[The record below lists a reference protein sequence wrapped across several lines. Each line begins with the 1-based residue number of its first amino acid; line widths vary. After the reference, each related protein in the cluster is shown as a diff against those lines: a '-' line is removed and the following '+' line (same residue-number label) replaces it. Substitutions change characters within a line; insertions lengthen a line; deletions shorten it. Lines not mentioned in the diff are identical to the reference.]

1 MKISH
6 AYYSA
11 TISSFLADD
20 PDRIAGVLSTAHDF
34 ALEHEQKAAWQH
46 QVITLQKLL
55 RSSPAGHIF
64 FEFSIPRMGKRA
76 DVVVLIGSTV
86 FVIEYKV
93 GSSEASKQDLRQTHD
108 YALDL
113 KNFHEASHDLPII
126 PVLIPTG
133 LSGAEL
139 PTLDW
144 ATDDVAAPIAIAE
157 EAIPELLT
165 RECRTKLAG
174 SIDAIEWADSRYKP
188 TPTIVEAA
196 QSLYSSHT
204 VTDITR
210 SDAGAKNLNQT
221 SEFIER
227 VIDNA
232 KANSEKA
239 ICFITGVPGAGK
251 TLVGLNI
258 SVQRGEKSKEEHAVF
273 LSGNGPLVNVLREA
287 LARDKSSRENITKTD
302 AKREVNSFIQNI
314 HHFRDDAL
322 RTPNA
327 PVEHVVI
334 FDEAQ
339 RAWDKAQTS
348 RFMTQKRGQAGF
360 DKSEPEFLIGVMDR
374 HEEWCVIVCLVGGGQ
389 EINTGEAGIGEWL
402 SALQSRYTDWKVY
415 ASQNLDTTNYV
426 RTSGA
431 QKFLRSPSVKPSGRL
446 HLGVS
451 MRSFRAES
459 LSSAVGALLENDLQ
473 AAQYEFARIRA
484 NYPIFLTRDL
494 EELRD
499 WLKSK
504 RRGSE
509 RCGLLASSGAYR
521 LRAEGLNVKAKVD
534 PPVWFLNDPQ
544 DVRSSDF
551 LEEVATE
558 FDVQGLELDWA
569 GVCWDADLRYVDGK
583 WQHWNFKGTKWQAIK
598 KADRKLYLENAY
610 RVLLTRARQG
620 LGIFVPHGS
629 SLDPTRPEKFFDASF
644 DALSRS
650 LDPIQRFKPSS

>member
-1 MKISH
+1 MQPERPSIWSH
-6 AYYSA
+6 DSNETASGKPG
-11 TISSFLADD
+11 TLH
-20 PDRIAGVLSTAHDF
+20 TAHDF

-93 GSSEASKQDLRQTHD
+93 GSSEATKQDLRQTHD

-133 LSGAEL
+133 LSGTEL
-139 PTLDW
+139 PKLEW
-144 ATDDVAAPIAIAE
+144 ATDDVASPIAIPE
-157 EAIPELLT
+157 EAIPELLAK
-165 RECRTKLAG
+165 ECRTKLAG

-239 ICFITGVPGAGK
+239 ICFVTGVPGAGK

-258 SVQRGEKSKEEHAVF
+258 SVQRGEKSKQEHAVF

-339 RAWDKAQTS
+339 RAWDKPQTS
-348 RFMTQKRGQAGF
+348 RFMTQKRGQAG
-360 DKSEPEFLIGVMDR
+360 
-374 HEEWCVIVCLVGGGQ
+374 
-389 EINTGEAGIGEWL
+389 
-402 SALQSRYTDWKVY
+402 
-415 ASQNLDTTNYV
+415 
-426 RTSGA
+426 
-431 QKFLRSPSVKPSGRL
+431 
-446 HLGVS
+446 
-451 MRSFRAES
+451 
-459 LSSAVGALLENDLQ
+459 
-473 AAQYEFARIRA
+473 
-484 NYPIFLTRDL
+484 
-494 EELRD
+494 
-499 WLKSK
+499 
-504 RRGSE
+504 
-509 RCGLLASSGAYR
+509 GLL
-521 LRAEGLNVKAKVD
+521 
-534 PPVWFLNDPQ
+534 
-544 DVRSSDF
+544 
-551 LEEVATE
+551 
-558 FDVQGLELDWA
+558 
-569 GVCWDADLRYVDGK
+569 
-583 WQHWNFKGTKWQAIK
+583 
-598 KADRKLYLENAY
+598 
-610 RVLLTRARQG
+610 
-620 LGIFVPHGS
+620 
-629 SLDPTRPEKFFDASF
+629 PEKWPV
-644 DALSRS
+644 L
-650 LDPIQRFKPSS
+650 